1 MMSSKHNDFYQEA
14 TDLLQGGKTKLAIR
28 KLEAFLDEH
37 KDDEIALSLLGSAL
51 LRSGKTEQSLN
62 TFRQAVTVHPDSSST
77 HADLAFIA
85 MKTGDLQQAIESFE
99 NAARISPE
107 LYPAWTFL
115 GKLYFDAG
123 DFKAALEAVDRAEK
137 LDPFDL
143 DYKQM
148 QTSMRTE
155 NFANAEKIARS
166 ILAKQPGH
174 PRAAYFLAQLA
185 SNVGA
190 HEERA
195 DILNHGLSHHPAN
208 IRLRR
213 ALVGAYEEMG
223 KHEAAL
229 QQAKLLVKTRP
240 DYLNYWILSRTFG
253 HTGDHG
259 GALSSA
265 EKTASYLEPDSD
277 ELGKVDL
284 LRGHALKILG
294 RRAESESA
302 YRACIRNTPD
312 NGAGWWGL
320 ADLKTYQFS
329 AEDKQTMETL
339 CSNESVSKDQRCQ
352 AAFALAK
359 GFDNDGDHQQ
369 AFHWYQRGN
378 ELRPEIKYSPD
389 KNREFCETS
398 ITEFDADMLANQ
410 AHPKPIGPTPI
421 FIVGMPRAGSTLI
434 EQILASHS
442 QIEGTMELMTLPSLE
457 RIIRIA
463 GGRKF
468 SKDYPRSLKNFSQQE
483 LTDFGQAYLDE
494 TAVYRTSKP
503 FFIDKLPPNFER
515 IGLIHKILPQAII
528 IDARRHP
535 LDCGFS
541 AYKQHFAGGHEYS
554 YRLEHIGLYFN
565 DYLKLMDH
573 WDSVLPG
580 KVKLV
585 QYEDMVRDTENTVR
599 LILDQ
604 IGVEFEQACLRF
616 FENKRAVK
624 TASSEQVRQPIYTA
638 SVGRW
643 RKVANQLKPLI
654 DSLGE
659 ETMSRFQQHL

>member
-1 MMSSKHNDFYQEA
+1 MSNTSNDFYQSV
-14 TDLLQGGKTKLAIR
+14 TGLLQGGKSNQALR
-28 KLEAFLDEH
+28 KLEAFLDTH
-37 KDDEIALSLLGSAL
+37 TDDEIALSLYGSAL
-51 LRSGKTEQSLN
+51 LRSGKTEQALG
-62 TFRQAVTVHPDSSST
+62 TFKHAVAVHPESFGT

-85 MKTGDLQQAIESFE
+85 MKTGDNEQAIESFE
-99 NAARISPE
+99 NATRLSPR
-107 LYPAWTFL
+107 LYPAWAFL
-115 GKLYFDAG
+115 GKLHFEAG
-123 DFKAALEAVDRAEK
+123 NFKAALEAVEKAEK
-137 LDPFDL
+137 LDPLDQ
-143 DYKQM
+143 DYKKLRDF
-148 QTSMRTE
+148 MRAE
-155 NFANAEKIARS
+155 NFAKAEKVARS
-166 ILAKQPGH
+166 MLAKQPGH
-174 PRAAYFLAQLA
+174 PRATYFLAQLA
-185 SNVGA
+185 GNVGA

-195 DILNHGLSHHPAN
+195 EILNHGLGHHPAN

-213 ALVGAYEEMG
+213 ALVIAYEEVG

-240 DYLNYWILSRTFG
+240 DYLNYWTLSRIFG

-259 GALSSA
+259 RTLSSA
-265 EKTASYLEPDSD
+265 EKAASCLDTNSE
-277 ELGKVDL
+277 ELGKLDL

-294 RRAESESA
+294 RREESEAA

-329 AEDKQTMETL
+329 AEDKHTMKNL
-339 CSNESVSKDQRCQ
+339 CGNESVSKNQRCQ

-359 GFDNDGDHQQ
+359 GYDNDGDHEQ
-369 AFHWYQRGN
+369 AFLWYQKAN
-378 ELRPEIKYSPD
+378 DLRPDITFSPD
-389 KNREFCETS
+389 KNRAFCETS
-398 ITEFDADMLANQ
+398 IAEFDAGMLAAQ
-410 AHPKPIGPTPI
+410 ADPGPTGPTPI

-442 QIEGTMELMTLPSLE
+442 QIEGTMELMTLPNLE
-457 RIIRIA
+457 RTIRIA
-463 GGRKF
+463 GGKKF
-468 SKDYPRSLKNFSQQE
+468 NKGYPQSLRHFSQKE
-483 LTDFGQAYLDE
+483 LAAFGQTYLDD
-494 TAVYRTSKP
+494 TAIYRSSKP

-541 AYKQHFAGGHEYS
+541 AYTQHFAGGHEYS
-554 YRLEHIGLYFN
+554 YNLEHIGHYFN
-565 DYLKLMDH
+565 DYLRFMDH
-573 WDSVLPG
+573 WDKVLPS

-585 QYEDMVRDTENTVR
+585 QYEDMVRGTENTIR

-659 ETMSRFQQHL
+659 ETMSRFQRHL